1 MTKIKE
7 LRIASGMTQEE
18 LAKKANVKL
27 ATLQKLE
34 CGAVST
40 ANSKFET
47 IMRLAEAMNQN
58 PREFIDWPD

>member
-1 MTKIKE
+1 MTRIKE
-7 LRIASGMTQEE
+7 LRTATGMTQEE
-18 LAKKANVKL
+18 LARKANVRL

-34 CGAVST
+34 CGAVSI

-58 PREFIDWPD
+58 PKEFVDWPD